1 MTLQVAINCL
11 DSDVNFIAL
20 HILFNIGGEK
30 MQTPGCKSH
39 LCLSFFLA
47 RYSNGSHNSSHTDI
61 KLGCTKKQIDN
72 ILYF

>member
-39 LCLSFFLA
+39 LCLSFLPDTLMEA
-47 RYSNGSHNSSHTDI
+47 I
-61 KLGCTKKQIDN
+61 
-72 ILYF
+72 ILHILILNWDVLKSK